1 MCTAL
6 SLKAKHCY
14 FGRNLDVNNEYN
26 ESIVIAPRNYT
37 FAFKHLEPV
46 SLHTAIIGM
55 AVVINGTP
63 LFFDGCNE
71 AGLAIAG
78 LNFPRSCKYNAV
90 QEGKKNILSSEMIS
104 YILANAMSVN
114 EAIALLDNANITNE
128 GFIDG
133 MPTSPLHWI
142 ISDEKKS
149 IVVEQTK
156 KGLNIYDN
164 PIDVLTNEPEFPIHM
179 FNLNNYRNITKRNP
193 KESIFPTGE
202 NYCLG
207 LGTIGLPGDYSS
219 PSRFVKTAYLKNCT
233 AQDLDPDKAV
243 VQFFHILDAV
253 SFQKGS
259 VEDDNGIDEVTYYSA
274 CMDLNS
280 QSYYYKTYDNP
291 NIAMVGMKNIDLDT
305 NLLLNFPLLRNF
317 EPIKQN

>member
-1 MCTAL
+1 M
-6 SLKAKHCY
+6 
-14 FGRNLDVNNEYN
+14 NNEYN

-37 FAFKHLEPV
+37 FAFKHLEAV
-46 SLHTAIIGM
+46 NSHTAIIGM
-55 AVVINGTP
+55 AVIINGTP

-78 LNFPRSCKYNAV
+78 LNFPKSCQYNDV
-90 QEGKKNILSSEMIS
+90 KEGKKNILSSELIS
-104 YILANAMSVN
+104 YILSNAMSVN

-156 KGLNIYDN
+156 SGLNLYDN

-179 FNLNNYRNITKRNP
+179 FNLNNYRNITRKNP
-193 KESIFPTGE
+193 ESSIFTTGG

-233 AQDLDPDKAV
+233 APELDHEKAV

-253 SFQKGS
+253 SFQRGS
-259 VEDDNGIDEVTYYSA
+259 VKDDEDKDEVTYYSS
-274 CMDLNS
+274 CMDLDT

-291 NIAMVGMKNIDLDT
+291 NIAQVSMKNIDLDT

-317 EPIKQN
+317 EAIKQN